1 MNQTIDS
8 TYIHAI
14 LKMAYA
20 QLMVDCNGPYRTII
34 AVKFGPDVTLDE
46 GTHKVGELVR
56 RLQTQLRGLARTEE
70 FPSIR
75 GLAMFDAQLSPKGV
89 FELRHDSR
97 GAFNSLIVIGDHELM
112 PKSYIGAKA
121 LLTAFLNNAASS
133 FWDEGGIPPLCE
145 VISSDADDEEFH
157 SAIHEALQELAPTRM
172 IECVGPYGLETAEQA
187 HLRRVRPKEADLEQA
202 ADA

>member
-46 GTHKVGELVR
+46 GTDKVGELVR
-56 RLQTQLRGLARTEE
+56 RLQTQLRDLTRTEE

-75 GLAMFDAQLSPKGV
+75 G
-89 FELRHDSR
+89 
-97 GAFNSLIVIGDHELM
+97 
-112 PKSYIGAKA
+112 
-121 LLTAFLNNAASS
+121 FLP
-133 FWDEGGIPPLCE
+133 E
-145 VISSDADDEEFH
+145 
-157 SAIHEALQELAPTRM
+157 LQESF
-172 IECVGPYGLETAEQA
+172 
-187 HLRRVRPKEADLEQA
+187 KEAVVAVDRLPSIKSTFLLSCRLA
-202 ADA
+202 